1 MKRRIGILTSGGDC
15 PGLNMAIKTVVSH
28 ATLTYDWEVL
38 GIPYAT
44 QGLLEAKGNIL
55 DSHGLDLHGIDPL
68 LNMGGTILGS
78 INKGDALA
86 QAKQILAGYQALEL
100 DALIAIGGDGSL
112 AILGEL
118 ARQGN
123 WNLVAIPKTIDND
136 VAFTERSVG
145 FDTAVN
151 TVTDAL
157 NRLTFTAASH
167 DRVMVVEVMGRTA
180 GHLALQAGI
189 AGGADVI
196 LIPEIPYSL
205 TKVCQHLKQTRD
217 KWKRKFAL
225 IVVAEGAKTETGEIS
240 YYTDSLGEVRLR
252 GIGQYITE
260 QIPACSG
267 EQLDTRLTILG
278 HVQRGGIPSAWDRIM
293 AAAFGKA
300 AVDLVAQAHFGR
312 MVAWRNG
319 GVVGV
324 PLELVISRSPTLVS
338 LQSSLVQTARA
349 LGIYVGENQFSRSGN
364 GRLSPR
370 SYSLLADPCAINI
383 TEESL
388 STS

>member
-1 MKRRIGILTSGGDC
+1 MGKRIGILTSGGDC
-15 PGLNMAIKTVVSH
+15 PGLNMVIRTVVSH
-28 ATLTYDWEVL
+28 ATLTYDWEIL

-44 QGLLEAKGNIL
+44 QGLLERKAATLNL
-55 DSHGLDLHGIDPL
+55 HGLDLHGIDPL
-68 LNMGGTILGS
+68 LSMGGTILGS
-78 INKGDALA
+78 TNKGDTLA
-86 QAKQILAGYQALEL
+86 QAKQILSGYQALEL
-100 DALIAIGGDGSL
+100 DALIVIGGDGSL
-112 AILGEL
+112 AILREL
-118 ARQGN
+118 ASQGN

-205 TKVCQHLKQTRD
+205 PKVCQKLTELRD

-225 IVVAEGAKTETGEIS
+225 IIVAEGAKTETGEIS
-240 YYTDSLGEVRLR
+240 CYTDSLGEVRLR

-267 EQLDTRLTILG
+267 ERVETRLTVLG
-278 HVQRGGIPSAWDRIM
+278 HVQRGGIPSAWDRII

-300 AVDLVAQAHFGR
+300 VIDLVAQEQFDR

-319 GVVGV
+319 EVVSV
-324 PLELVISRSPTLVS
+324 PLELVIDQSPSLVAP
-338 LQSSLVQTARA
+338 QSSFVQTARS
-349 LGIYVGENQFSRSGN
+349 LGIYVGES
-364 GRLSPR
+364 
-370 SYSLLADPCAINI
+370 
-383 TEESL
+383 
-388 STS
+388 